1 MKATRIRA
9 PEALGPPLAAAFLVT
24 LVAAA
29 GWVDSA
35 ELLVRDALLR
45 TRPRSAAAS
54 VAAVVVDEEAIG
66 AVGPWPWERERLAAL
81 VERIGAAG
89 AAGVAVDLLLA
100 ETRPG
105 DEALAAALAARPSV
119 LAAAPDGMRRW
130 LLPGSRLRGASEVA
144 HVSFA
149 VDRDGVVRGFLATR
163 QLDGLSLGAMP
174 LAAARLLRP
183 EMPVPVGAS
192 IRPGFRSA
200 GEVPTWSAADVLS
213 GTLPEDALR
222 GRVCFVGSVAAG
234 VGDRVVS
241 PLSARGTPDPGV
253 LVQAAATESILTG
266 DLYERLPP
274 FVAGGLTGVLT
285 WGAMA
290 LRRRVAPGR
299 ALAAAAVPLL
309 AVPAGIV
316 SLLWAGWEL
325 PLLATAF
332 GGLAATAGP
341 ELWRL
346 AADRRRAAVA
356 VRRIGELEALTAT
369 LESERKDDAEARRVL
384 AHELKTP
391 LTSVRGLAQ
400 LLSGFDLSE
409 ERRRSVAGI
418 VARESARLAEM
429 VETLLDLERIKLR
442 AFRKAS
448 SPIDLP
454 ELVRERAVLL
464 ASDGQREIRFS
475 GEPGLVVRGDAA
487 LLARVVD
494 NLVGNAL
501 KFAPGEPVDVAV
513 AGAGGDSVCLTVRD
527 RGPGILPGER
537 EEIFRRFAR
546 GGSAAAVP
554 GLGLGLAFVAEIVK
568 WHGARIDVEAPGS
581 GGSLFRVTFPA
592 SDGGT
597 EPRRRA

>member
-1 MKATRIRA
+1 MRAT
-9 PEALGPPLAAAFLVT
+9 EGLGPPLAAAFLVT

-45 TRPRSAAAS
+45 TRPRAAAIS

-66 AVGPWPWERERLAAL
+66 AVGPWPWDRERLAAL

-89 AAGVAVDLLLA
+89 AAAVAVDLLLA

-105 DEALAAALAARPSV
+105 DEALATALAARPSV
-119 LAAAPDGMRRW
+119 LAAAPDGTKRW
-130 LLPGSRLRGASEVA
+130 ILPASGLRAASEVA

-174 LAAARLLRP
+174 FAAARLLRP
-183 EMPVPVGAS
+183 EIPLPVGAP

-200 GEVPTWSAADVLS
+200 DEVPTWSAADVLS
-213 GTLPEDALR
+213 GSLPEGALR

-241 PLSARGTPDPGV
+241 PLSERGTPDPGV
-253 LVQAAATESILTG
+253 LVQAAATESLLTG
-266 DLYERLPP
+266 DLYKRLPP
-274 FVAGGLTGVLT
+274 FVAGGLAGLLT
-285 WGAMA
+285 WGATA
-290 LRRRVAPGR
+290 LRRRVAPR
-299 ALAAAAVPLL
+299 LAPAAAAVPLL
-309 AVPAGIV
+309 AVPAGMA
-316 SLLWAGWEL
+316 SFLWAGREL

-346 AADRRRAAVA
+346 LADRRRAAVA
-356 VRRIGELEALTAT
+356 VRRIVELEALSAT

-400 LLSGFDLSE
+400 LLAAFDLGE
-409 ERRRSVAGI
+409 ERRRSVAGM
-418 VARESARLAEM
+418 VARESTRLAEM

-442 AFRKAS
+442 DFRRAAS
-448 SPIDLP
+448 LVDFP
-454 ELVRERAVLL
+454 ELVHERAEFL
-464 ASDGQREIRFS
+464 ASGGEREIRYS

-487 LLARVVD
+487 LLVRVVD

-513 AGAGGDSVCLTVRD
+513 GPAGGESVCLTVRD
-527 RGPGILPGER
+527 RGPGIPSGER

-554 GLGLGLAFVAEIVK
+554 GLGLGLALVAEIVR
-568 WHGARIDVEAPGS
+568 WHGGRIDVEAPGS
-581 GGSLFRVTFPA
+581 GGSLFRVTLPA
-592 SDGGT
+592 AGGGV
-597 EPRRRA
+597 EPRRRT

>member
-1 MKATRIRA
+1 MRAT
-9 PEALGPPLAAAFLVT
+9 EGLGPPLAAAFLVT

-45 TRPRSAAAS
+45 TRPRAAAIS

-66 AVGPWPWERERLAAL
+66 AVGPWPWDRERLAAL

-89 AAGVAVDLLLA
+89 AAAVAVDLLLA

-105 DEALAAALAARPSV
+105 DEALATALAARPSV
-119 LAAAPDGMRRW
+119 LAAAPDGTKRW
-130 LLPGSRLRGASEVA
+130 ILPASGLRAASEVA

-174 LAAARLLRP
+174 FAAARLLRP
-183 EMPVPVGAS
+183 EIPLPVGAP

-200 GEVPTWSAADVLS
+200 DEVPTWSAADVLS
-213 GTLPEDALR
+213 GSLPEGALR

-241 PLSARGTPDPGV
+241 PLSERGTPDPGV
-253 LVQAAATESILTG
+253 LVQAAATESLLSG

-274 FVAGGLTGVLT
+274 FVAGGLAGLLT
-285 WGAMA
+285 WGATA
-290 LRRRVAPGR
+290 LRRRVAPR
-299 ALAAAAVPLL
+299 LAPAAAAVPLL
-309 AVPAGIV
+309 AVPAGML
-316 SLLWAGWEL
+316 SLLWAGREL

-346 AADRRRAAVA
+346 LADRRRAAVA
-356 VRRIGELEALTAT
+356 VRRIVELEALAAT

-400 LLSGFDLSE
+400 LLAAFDLGE
-409 ERRRSVAGI
+409 ERRRSVAGM

-442 AFRKAS
+442 DFRRAAS
-448 SPIDLP
+448 LVDFP
-454 ELVRERAVLL
+454 ELVHERAEFL
-464 ASDGQREIRFS
+464 ASGGEREIRYS

-487 LLARVVD
+487 LLVRVVD

-513 AGAGGDSVCLTVRD
+513 GPAGGESVCLTVRD
-527 RGPGILPGER
+527 RGPGIPSGER

-554 GLGLGLAFVAEIVK
+554 GLGLGLALVAEIVK
-568 WHGARIDVEAPGS
+568 WHGGRIDVEAPGS
-581 GGSLFRVTFPA
+581 VGSLFRVTLPA
-592 SDGGT
+592 VGGRV
-597 EPRRRA
+597 EPRRRT

>member
-1 MKATRIRA
+1 M
-9 PEALGPPLAAAFLVT
+9 
-24 LVAAA
+24 
-29 GWVDSA
+29 
-35 ELLVRDALLR
+35 
-45 TRPRSAAAS
+45 S
-54 VAAVVVDEEAIG
+54 VAAVVVDEEAID
-66 AVGPWPWERERLAAL
+66 AVGPWPWERERLAVL

-89 AAGVAVDLLLA
+89 AAAVAVDLLLA
-100 ETRPG
+100 EARPG
-105 DEALAAALAARPSV
+105 DEALAIALAARPSV
-119 LAAAPDGMRRW
+119 LAAAPDGTKRW
-130 LLPGSRLRGASEVA
+130 ILPASGLRAASGVV

-174 LAAARLLRP
+174 FAAARLLRQ

-200 GEVPTWSAADVLS
+200 GEVPTWSAADVLN
-213 GTLPEDALR
+213 GTLPEGALR

-266 DLYERLPP
+266 DLFERLPP
-274 FVAGGLTGVLT
+274 FVAGGLAGFLT
-285 WGAMA
+285 WGATA
-290 LRRRVAPGR
+290 LRRRVAPGPV
-299 ALAAAAVPLL
+299 LAASAIPLL
-309 AVPAGIV
+309 AIPAGTA
-316 SLLWAGWEL
+316 SFLWAGREL
-325 PLLATAF
+325 PLLATAL

-346 AADRRRAAVA
+346 LEDRRRAAA
-356 VRRIGELEALTAT
+356 AARRIVELEALAAT

-400 LLSGFDLSE
+400 LLSGFDLGE
-409 ERRRSVAGI
+409 ERRRSVADM
-418 VARESARLAEM
+418 VARESSRLAEM
-429 VETLLDLERIKLR
+429 VETLLDLERVKLKD
-442 AFRKAS
+442 FRRAS
-448 SPIDLP
+448 SLVDLP
-454 ELVRERAVLL
+454 ELVRERTVFLT
-464 ASDGQREIRFS
+464 SGGEREIRFS

-487 LLARVVD
+487 LLVRVVD

-501 KFAPGEPVDVAV
+501 KFAPGEPVDVT
-513 AGAGGDSVCLTVRD
+513 AGPAGGESVCLTVRD
-527 RGPGILPGER
+527 RGPGIPAGER

-568 WHGARIDVEAPGS
+568 WHGGRIDVEAPGS

-592 SDGGT
+592 SGGGT
-597 EPRRRA
+597 ETRRRT

>member
-9 PEALGPPLAAAFLVT
+9 AEGLGPPLAAAFLVT

-45 TRPRSAAAS
+45 TRPRAAAIS

-66 AVGPWPWERERLAAL
+66 AVGPWPWDRERLAAL

-89 AAGVAVDLLLA
+89 AAAVAVDLLLA

-105 DEALAAALAARPSV
+105 DEALATALAARPSV
-119 LAAAPDGMRRW
+119 LAAAPDGTKRW
-130 LLPGSRLRGASEVA
+130 ILPASGLRAASEVA

-174 LAAARLLRP
+174 FAAARLLRP
-183 EMPVPVGAS
+183 EIPLPVGAP

-200 GEVPTWSAADVLS
+200 DEVPTWSAADVLS
-213 GTLPEDALR
+213 GSLPEGALL

-241 PLSARGTPDPGV
+241 PLSKRGTPDPGV
-253 LVQAAATESILTG
+253 LVQAAATESLLTG

-274 FVAGGLTGVLT
+274 FVAGGLAGLLT
-285 WGAMA
+285 WGATA
-290 LRRRVAPGR
+290 LRRRVAPR
-299 ALAAAAVPLL
+299 LAPAAAAVPLL
-309 AVPAGIV
+309 AVPAGMV
-316 SLLWAGWEL
+316 SLLWAGREL

-346 AADRRRAAVA
+346 LADRRRAAVA
-356 VRRIGELEALTAT
+356 VRRIVELEALAAT

-409 ERRRSVAGI
+409 ERRRSVAGM

-442 AFRKAS
+442 DFQRS
-448 SPIDLP
+448 SSLVDLP
-454 ELVRERAVLL
+454 ELARERTAFL
-464 ASDGQREIRFS
+464 ASGGEREIRYS

-487 LLARVVD
+487 LLVRVVD

-513 AGAGGDSVCLTVRD
+513 GPAGGESVCLTVRD
-527 RGPGILPGER
+527 RGPGIPPDER

-546 GGSAAAVP
+546 GGTAAAVP
-554 GLGLGLAFVAEIVK
+554 GLGLGLALVAEIVR
-568 WHGARIDVEAPGS
+568 WHGGRIDVEAPGS
-581 GGSLFRVTFPA
+581 GGSLFRVTLPA
-592 SDGGT
+592 AGGGV
-597 EPRRRA
+597 EPRRRT

>member
-1 MKATRIRA
+1 MRAT
-9 PEALGPPLAAAFLVT
+9 EGLGPPLAAAFLVT

-45 TRPRSAAAS
+45 TRPRAAAIS

-66 AVGPWPWERERLAAL
+66 AVGPWPWDRERLAAL

-89 AAGVAVDLLLA
+89 AAAVAVDLLLA

-105 DEALAAALAARPSV
+105 DEALATALAARPSV
-119 LAAAPDGMRRW
+119 LAAAPDGTKRW
-130 LLPGSRLRGASEVA
+130 ILPASGLRAASEVA

-174 LAAARLLRP
+174 FAAARLLRP
-183 EMPVPVGAS
+183 EIPLPVGAP

-200 GEVPTWSAADVLS
+200 DEVPTWSAADVLS
-213 GTLPEDALR
+213 GSLPEGALR

-241 PLSARGTPDPGV
+241 PLSERGTPDPGV
-253 LVQAAATESILTG
+253 LVQAAATESLLTG

-274 FVAGGLTGVLT
+274 FVAGGLAGLLT
-285 WGAMA
+285 WGATA
-290 LRRRVAPGR
+290 LRRRVAPR
-299 ALAAAAVPLL
+299 LAPAAAAVPLL
-309 AVPAGIV
+309 AVPAGMV
-316 SLLWAGWEL
+316 SLLWAGREL

-346 AADRRRAAVA
+346 LADRRRAAVA
-356 VRRIGELEALTAT
+356 VRRIVELEALAAT

-409 ERRRSVAGI
+409 ERRRSVAGM

-442 AFRKAS
+442 DFQRS
-448 SPIDLP
+448 SSLVDLP
-454 ELVRERAVLL
+454 ELARERTAFL
-464 ASDGQREIRFS
+464 ASGGEREIRFS

-487 LLARVVD
+487 LLVRVVD

-501 KFAPGEPVDVAV
+501 KFAPGEPVDVTV
-513 AGAGGDSVCLTVRD
+513 GRAGGESVCLTVRD
-527 RGPGILPGER
+527 RGPGIPPGER

-554 GLGLGLAFVAEIVK
+554 GLGLGLALVAEIVR
-568 WHGARIDVEAPGS
+568 WHGGRIDVEAPGS
-581 GGSLFRVTFPA
+581 GGA
-592 SDGGT
+592 SSASRF
-597 EPRRRA
+597 PRRAGA

>member
-1 MKATRIRA
+1 MRAT
-9 PEALGPPLAAAFLVT
+9 EGLGPPLVAAFLVT

-45 TRPRSAAAS
+45 TRPRAAAVS

-66 AVGPWPWERERLAAL
+66 AVGPWPWDRERLAAL

-105 DEALAAALAARPSV
+105 DEALATALAAIPSV
-119 LAAAPDGMRRW
+119 LAAAPDGTKRW
-130 LLPGSRLRGASEVA
+130 ILPASGLRAASEVV

-174 LAAARLLRP
+174 FAAARLLRP
-183 EMPVPVGAS
+183 ELPLPVGAP

-200 GEVPTWSAADVLS
+200 DEVPTWSAADVLS
-213 GTLPEDALR
+213 GRLPEGALR

-241 PLSARGTPDPGV
+241 PLSERGTPDPGV
-253 LVQAAATESILTG
+253 LVQAAATESLLTG

-274 FVAGGLTGVLT
+274 FVAGGLAGLLT
-285 WGAMA
+285 WGATA
-290 LRRRVAPGR
+290 LRRRVAPR
-299 ALAAAAVPLL
+299 LAPAAAAVPLL
-309 AVPAGIV
+309 AVPAGMV
-316 SLLWAGWEL
+316 SLLWAGREL
-325 PLLATAF
+325 PLLATAL

-346 AADRRRAAVA
+346 IEDRRRAAA
-356 VRRIGELEALTAT
+356 AARRIVELETLAGT

-400 LLSGFDLSE
+400 LLSGFDLGE
-409 ERRRSVAGI
+409 ERRRSVAGM

-442 AFRKAS
+442 DFRRFS
-448 SPIDLP
+448 SLVDLP

-464 ASDGQREIRFS
+464 ALGGEREIRFS

-487 LLARVVD
+487 LLVRVVD

-513 AGAGGDSVCLTVRD
+513 GPAGGESVCLTVRD
-527 RGPGILPGER
+527 RGPGIPPDER

-554 GLGLGLAFVAEIVK
+554 GLGLGLALVAETVR
-568 WHGARIDVEAPGS
+568 WHGGRIDVEAPGS
-581 GGSLFRVTFPA
+581 GGSLFRVTLPA
-592 SDGGT
+592 AGGGI
-597 EPRRRA
+597 EPRRRT

>member
-1 MKATRIRA
+1 VKATRIRA
-9 PEALGPPLAAAFLVT
+9 AEGFGPPLAAAFLVT
-24 LVAAA
+24 LIAAA

-35 ELLVRDALLR
+35 ELLIRDVLLR
-45 TRPRSAAAS
+45 TRPRSAAMS

-66 AVGPWPWERERLAAL
+66 AVGPWPWDRERLAVL

-89 AAGVAVDLLLA
+89 AAAVAVDLLLA

-105 DEALAAALAARPSV
+105 DEALATALAARPSV
-119 LAAAPDGMRRW
+119 LAAAPDGTKRW
-130 LLPGSRLRGASEVA
+130 ILPASGLRAASEVA

-149 VDRDGVVRGFLATR
+149 VDRDGVVRGFLATQ

-174 LAAARLLRP
+174 FAAARLLRP
-183 EMPVPVGAS
+183 EIPLPVGAPV
-192 IRPGFRSA
+192 RPGFRSA
-200 GEVPTWSAADVLS
+200 NEVPTWSAADVLS
-213 GTLPEDALR
+213 GRVPEGALR

-241 PLSARGTPDPGV
+241 PLSERGTPDPGV
-253 LVQAAATESILTG
+253 LVQAAATESLLTG

-274 FVAGGLTGVLT
+274 FVAGGLAGLLT
-285 WGAMA
+285 WGATA
-290 LRRRVAPGR
+290 LRRRVAPR
-299 ALAAAAVPLL
+299 LAPAAAAVPLL
-309 AVPAGIV
+309 AVPAGMV
-316 SLLWAGWEL
+316 SLLWAGREL

-346 AADRRRAAVA
+346 LADRRRAAVA
-356 VRRIGELEALTAT
+356 VRRIVELEALAAT
-369 LESERKDDAEARRVL
+369 LESARKDDAEARRVL

-409 ERRRSVAGI
+409 ERRRSVAGM

-442 AFRKAS
+442 DFQRS
-448 SPIDLP
+448 SSLVDLP
-454 ELVRERAVLL
+454 ELARERTAFL
-464 ASDGQREIRFS
+464 ASGGEREIRFS
-475 GEPGLVVRGDAA
+475 GEPGLAVQGDAA
-487 LLARVVD
+487 LLVRVVD

-501 KFAPGEPVDVAV
+501 KFAPGEPVDVT
-513 AGAGGDSVCLTVRD
+513 AGRAGDESVCLTVRD
-527 RGPGILPGER
+527 RGPGIPPGER

-554 GLGLGLAFVAEIVK
+554 GLGLGLALVAEIVR
-568 WHGARIDVEAPGS
+568 WHGGRIDVEAPGS
-581 GGSLFRVTFPA
+581 GGSLFRVTLPA
-592 SDGGT
+592 AGGGV
-597 EPRRRA
+597 EPRRRT

>member
-1 MKATRIRA
+1 MQAA
-9 PEALGPPLAAAFLVT
+9 ENLGPPLAAALLVT

-29 GWVDSA
+29 GWLDSA
-35 ELLVRDALLR
+35 ELLVRDAFLR
-45 TRPRSAAAS
+45 TRPRAAAES
-54 VAAVVVDEEAIG
+54 VAAVVVDEEAIR

-89 AAGVAVDLLLA
+89 AAAVAVDLLLA
-100 ETRPG
+100 EARPG
-105 DEALAAALAARPSV
+105 DEVLAAALAARPSV
-119 LAAAPDGMRRW
+119 LAAAPDGTRRW
-130 LLPGSRLRGASEVA
+130 LLPAASLSAASGVV

-174 LAAARLLRP
+174 FAAARLLRP

-200 GEVPTWSAADVLS
+200 GKVPTWSAADLLS

-266 DLYERLPP
+266 DLFERLPP
-274 FVAGGLTGVLT
+274 FVAGGLAGFLT
-285 WGAMA
+285 WGATA
-290 LRRRVAPGR
+290 LRRRVAPGPV
-299 ALAAAAVPLL
+299 LAASAIPLL
-309 AVPAGIV
+309 AIPAGTA
-316 SLLWAGWEL
+316 SFLWAGREL
-325 PLLATAF
+325 PLLATAL

-346 AADRRRAAVA
+346 LEDRRRAAA
-356 VRRIGELEALTAT
+356 AARRIVELEALAAT

-400 LLSGFDLSE
+400 LLSGFDLGE
-409 ERRRSVAGI
+409 ERRRSVADM
-418 VARESARLAEM
+418 VARESSRLAEM
-429 VETLLDLERIKLR
+429 VETLLDLERVKLKD
-442 AFRKAS
+442 FRRAS
-448 SPIDLP
+448 SLVDLP
-454 ELVRERAVLL
+454 ELVRERTVFLT
-464 ASDGQREIRFS
+464 SGGEREIRFS

-487 LLARVVD
+487 LLVRVVD

-501 KFAPGEPVDVAV
+501 KFAPGEPVDVT
-513 AGAGGDSVCLTVRD
+513 AGPAGGESVCLTVRD
-527 RGPGILPGER
+527 RGPGIPAGER

-568 WHGARIDVEAPGS
+568 WHGGRIDVEAPGS

-592 SDGGT
+592 SGGGT
-597 EPRRRA
+597 ETRRRT